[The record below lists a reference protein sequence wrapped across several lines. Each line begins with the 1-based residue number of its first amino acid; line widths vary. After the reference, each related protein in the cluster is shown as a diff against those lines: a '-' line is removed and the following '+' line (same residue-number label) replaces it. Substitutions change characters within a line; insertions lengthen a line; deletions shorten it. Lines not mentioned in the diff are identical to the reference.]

1 MVNVK
6 HLKKGDVLMK
16 EGETS
21 NSMYWVQ
28 SGTLRLYK
36 KKGPGF
42 IELGV
47 VHSGEVVGEMSFLD
61 NQARSASVEAL
72 QPCDIVEIPRGK
84 FDEFINAQPS
94 WMKSLVHTLV
104 KRLRTTNNRVRE
116 LESAST
122 VYAKDDDGRTTKMHE
137 FISTLEQL
145 KLASA
150 LLIAASRNA
159 EKNADGTI
167 KVKAGWLQFYG
178 SQIFSIQPA
187 KVQGFTD
194 VLHESKILR
203 IEKAADAVEL
213 HILDLDRLEKF
224 IYFCQE
230 ENSKTEDKQLPIT
243 AKGMSILEAVAQ
255 YSPILATP
263 PGAESVAV
271 NMDEVYQKAAAARN
285 QKIPFDYG
293 AFEELVK
300 AGFAKEMRV
309 DGTTKS
315 APFMLARFQKLYPVM
330 ALRQRFRDLNAQ
342 KREG

>member
-122 VYAKDDDGRTTKMHE
+122 VYTKDDEGRTTKMHE

-159 EKNADGTI
+159 EKNADGTV

-178 SQIFSIQPA
+178 SQIFSIQAA

-230 ENSKTEDKQLPIT
+230 ENSKTEDKQLPVT
-243 AKGMSILEAVAQ
+243 VKGMSILEAVAQ
-255 YSPILATP
+255 HSGILTAA
-263 PGAESVAV
+263 PGPENFTV

-309 DGTTKS
+309 EGTTKS
-315 APFMLARFQKLYPVM
+315 SAFFLARFQKLYPVM